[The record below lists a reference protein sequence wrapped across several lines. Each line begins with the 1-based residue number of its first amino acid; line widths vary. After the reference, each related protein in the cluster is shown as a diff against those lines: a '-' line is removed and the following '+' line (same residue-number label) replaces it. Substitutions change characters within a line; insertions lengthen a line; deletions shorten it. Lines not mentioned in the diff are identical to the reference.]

1 MAAATPPSDKEASLW
16 EHIEELIIR
25 LRRIVIA
32 FIMAAVILSLIPA
45 GSGGM
50 LYVPLI
56 AKLPALIFAHTV
68 PKQIKAL
75 DGHVY
80 NITILPSTE
89 FESIQ
94 IMMQA
99 VLLLGAIGSAPIAAR
114 EIWAYIEPALYP
126 HEKAFAKKFVVLFVL
141 SFLFGVFFAIYIA
154 APLIV
159 TMMLKLYPPL
169 VPADYGF
176 IMAVRISS
184 IVGFVLKLAL
194 AFGLLFELPV
204 VLYLLLA
211 YGIVDPEMFGKDA
224 MKYIFLGS
232 MILGAIISPDPSGLG
247 MLLIGFSLYLPMHIA
262 ITLGKK
268 RGLERRALREAEAVA
283 RYSS

>member
-1 MAAATPPSDKEASLW
+1 MSAASPPGDKEASLW

-32 FIMAAVILSLIPA
+32 FMVSAAVLSLIPA
-45 GSGGM
+45 GGGGL
-50 LYVPLI
+50 LYTPLVTRI
-56 AKLPALIFAHTV
+56 PALIFAHTV
-68 PKQIKAL
+68 PKQIKTL
-75 DGHVY
+75 DGKVY
-80 NITILPSTE
+80 NVTVLPSTE

-99 VLLLGAIGSAPIAAR
+99 VMLLGLIGAAPIAAR
-114 EIWAYIEPALYP
+114 EIWAYVEPALYP
-126 HEKAFAKKFVVLFVL
+126 HEKAFAKKFIILFVL
-141 SFLFGVFFAIYIA
+141 SFFLGVLFAIYIV

-169 VPADYGF
+169 VPTGYEM
-176 IMAVRISS
+176 ILTVRIST

-194 AFGLLFELPV
+194 AFGLLFELPI

-211 YGIVDPEMFGKDA
+211 YGILDPEMFGKDT
-224 MKYIFLGS
+224 MKYVFLGT

-247 MLLIGFSLYLPMHIA
+247 MVLIGLSLYIPLHIA

-268 RGLERRALREAEAVA
+268 RGLERRAIEEAKTLA
-283 RYSS
+283 R